1 MKREIKFRAWDGDT
15 KLGYKENGYQMRK
28 VAYHPNAN
36 KRGYVQEHRL
46 VIENALGRYLIP
58 RKELVHHINSDR
70 SDNRIE
76 NLKLSNPKDHA
87 AGHLGERNKNGTI
100 AASDPIFTEIKFRL
114 YDKDRGITTIFPLS
128 QLISKTFRR
137 GKFQFRG
144 RFTGLKDKNGKEI
157 YEGDIVRA
165 VLFYPESIFD
175 GDKVTLVEE
184 TNRVIFDK
192 GCWCI
197 DGEDDYDGGVLCR
210 YDELYVLGNVF
221 ETPSLLTN
229 QVK

>member
-1 MKREIKFRAWDGDT
+1 MKREIKFRCWSVDA
-15 KLGYKENGYQMRK
+15 
-28 VAYHPNAN
+28 
-36 KRGYVQEHRL
+36 
-46 VIENALGRYLIP
+46 GRWLEQKAVYE
-58 RKELVHHINSDR
+58 ELAEQGMWNPER
-70 SDNRIE
+70 SE
-76 NLKLSNPKDHA
+76 LFVLQQS
-87 AGHLGERNKNGTI
+87 
-100 AASDPIFTEIKFRL
+100 
-114 YDKDRGITTIFPLS
+114 
-128 QLISKTFRR
+128 
-137 GKFQFRG
+137 
-144 RFTGLKDKNGKEI
+144 TGLKDKNGKEI

>member
-1 MKREIKFRAWDGDT
+1 MKREIKFRAWVVSSEGAGILKNPYMMNDT
-15 KLGYKENGYQMRK
+15 R
-28 VAYHPNAN
+28 
-36 KRGYVQEHRL
+36 
-46 VIENALGRYLIP
+46 
-58 RKELVHHINSDR
+58 
-70 SDNRIE
+70 
-76 NLKLSNPKDHA
+76 
-87 AGHLGERNKNGTI
+87 
-100 AASDPIFTEIKFRL
+100 
-114 YDKDRGITTIFPLS
+114 TIFGWLYEGGVGMELM
-128 QLISKTFRR
+128 Q
-137 GKFQFRG
+137 
-144 RFTGLKDKNGKEI
+144 FTGLKDKNGKEI